1 MGNEK
6 FKVTEDLLR
15 KANDY
20 IPLHKKIEIAKAIAP
35 HCIEKS
41 KTAEQN
47 QKGLEF
53 LALPTLWVDNMEIKN
68 LYMMS
73 VLLSEYLHVQIPD
86 DFTDEEYDKY
96 ESAHVLNQLERF
108 KGYAELKDKVFD
120 LISDYRAFKKIL
132 DTEIFNEKEV
142 RNDSVARLS
151 AAISI
156 VSNPENIKKMQAEL
170 EKTAGE
176 FEIAQREAKE
186 KLQAGKGDAE

>member
-15 KANDY
+15 EANDY

-35 HCIEKS
+35 NCIEKS

-96 ESAHVLNQLERF
+96 ESAHVLKF
-108 KGYAELKDKVFD
+108 
-120 LISDYRAFKKIL
+120 I
-132 DTEIFNEKEV
+132 
-142 RNDSVARLS
+142 
-151 AAISI
+151 
-156 VSNPENIKKMQAEL
+156 
-170 EKTAGE
+170 
-176 FEIAQREAKE
+176 
-186 KLQAGKGDAE
+186 